1 MERMSEKDFINEL
14 SQKGICLSDNQ
25 VESFRKYAEFL
36 LEYNQHTNLTAIR
49 NIEDVYLKHF
59 YDSIIGL
66 NYFDVKGKT
75 LLDIGSGAGFP
86 GVVLKIVEPTI
97 NLTVLDSNGKK
108 TKFLEQLSE
117 KLNIEFEVINDRAE
131 KYVSYR
137 RESYDIVTGRAVTA
151 MPILAEL
158 SLPFVKVGGLFV
170 AYKGQLDDTVENG
183 LYAIEVL
190 GGEVLN
196 INKTLLPKEG
206 SVRTFVVVNKKCK
219 TDDQFPRNFDKINK
233 KPLQKS

>member
-1 MERMSEKDFINEL
+1 MSEEEFIYEL
-14 SQKGICLSDNQ
+14 SRHGISLSNNQ

-66 NYFDVKGKT
+66 NYFEAKGKT

-97 NLTVLDSNGKK
+97 NLTLLDSNGKK
-108 TKFLEQLSE
+108 TKFLDQLSA
-117 KLNIEFEVINDRAE
+117 KLDIEFEVINDRAE

-137 RESYDIVTGRAVTA
+137 REYYDIVTGRAVTA
-151 MPILAEL
+151 MPVLAEL
-158 SLPFVKVGGLFV
+158 SLPFVKVGGLFI
-170 AYKGQLDDTVENG
+170 AYKGQLDDTIENG
-183 LYAIEVL
+183 LYAIEIL
-190 GGEVLN
+190 GGEVLKVS
-196 INKTLLPKEG
+196 KTLLPREG
-206 SVRTFVVVNKKCK
+206 SVRTFVVVNKKRK

>member
-1 MERMSEKDFINEL
+1 MSEEEFIYEL
-14 SQKGICLSDNQ
+14 FRHGISLSNNQ

-49 NIEDVYLKHF
+49 NIDDVYLKHF

-66 NYFDVKGKT
+66 NYFEAKGKT

-97 NLTVLDSNGKK
+97 NLTLLDSNGKK
-108 TKFLEQLSE
+108 TKFLDQLSA
-117 KLNIEFEVINDRAE
+117 KLDIEFEVINDRAE

-137 RESYDIVTGRAVTA
+137 REYYDIVTGRAVTA
-151 MPILAEL
+151 MPVLAEL
-158 SLPFVKVGGLFV
+158 SLPFVKVGGLFI
-170 AYKGQLDDTVENG
+170 AYKGQLDDTIENG
-183 LYAIEVL
+183 LYAIEIL
-190 GGEVLN
+190 GGEVLKVS
-196 INKTLLPKEG
+196 KTLLPREG
-206 SVRTFVVVNKKCK
+206 SVRTFVVVNKKRK

>member
-1 MERMSEKDFINEL
+1 MSEDEFIYEL
-14 SQKGICLSDNQ
+14 SRHGISLSNNQ

-66 NYFDVKGKT
+66 NYFEAKGKT

-97 NLTVLDSNGKK
+97 NLTLLDSNGKK
-108 TKFLEQLSE
+108 TKFLDQLSA
-117 KLNIEFEVINDRAE
+117 KLDIEFEVINDRAE

-137 RESYDIVTGRAVTA
+137 REYYDIVTGRAVTA
-151 MPILAEL
+151 MPVLAEL
-158 SLPFVKVGGLFV
+158 SLPFVKVGGLFI
-170 AYKGQLDDTVENG
+170 AYKGQLDDTIENG
-183 LYAIEVL
+183 LYAIEIL
-190 GGEVLN
+190 GGEVLKVS
-196 INKTLLPKEG
+196 KTLLPREG
-206 SVRTFVVVNKKCK
+206 SVRTFVVVNKKRK